1 MSSPL
6 STAER
11 LRVQKTARLFHID
24 IRFWDVLLGFL
35 MIVVV
40 AAFAGFQRPLW
51 IDEVLHFATG
61 AMSFSDVVRTVDY
74 TTIEINHGQT
84 GVYILL
90 DWLLLQIFGAS
101 AVALRLPSLIASGI
115 LLWSSVLFIRDRQLG
130 RFWEVFVVVTLL
142 SHYMLMVFTA
152 DARPYMP
159 LAASA
164 VAMIAYFAVPLDRR
178 KTPAYRILGFAG
190 VVVGSL
196 MQAYWIFFLGL
207 ALSFGLFVQYLQGQ
221 RWRDFRQFLASLS
234 PRLVASGVVLY
245 VVVGQLTWMRRTAQF
260 NYEPFEMIGG
270 PSRAVQVFWSHH
282 VTTQVPMPLWLA
294 IAVLTVI
301 ALILIRQMWR
311 SWIAPVVLLGLA
323 VLSSIG
329 LSVLSIS
336 RGYWL
341 FDRQWVA
348 GMALSAVAL
357 TWLFGELWK
366 VSSGAFAVRRVAVVG
381 FVILTTWGAVQSI
394 GNVVSATQV
403 WAEQQETFTGDR
415 ADRPELFGDFN
426 DQQVV
431 YAANVN
437 VARGGSVWPEFT
449 DWYRGQA
456 GMRPEFRDTNP
467 SWMVNLFGSDGWANS
482 PQ

>member
-1 MSSPL
+1 MSS
-6 STAER
+6 SSTTAEGSSIR
-11 LRVQKTARLFHID
+11 ETAHHFCARIRV
-24 IRFWDVLLGFL
+24 WDVLLGL
-35 MIVVV
+35 LVIAAV

-61 AMSFSDVVRTVDY
+61 AMSFSDVMRTVDY

-90 DWLLLQIFGAS
+90 DWLFLQIFGAS
-101 AVALRLPSLIASGI
+101 AVALRFPSLIASGI
-115 LLWSSVLFIRDRQLG
+115 LLWSCILFIRDRQLG
-130 RFWEVFVVVTLL
+130 RFWEAFVVVTLI

-159 LAASA
+159 LAAS
-164 VAMIAYFAVPLDRR
+164 VLAMLAYFAVPLDRR
-178 KTPAYRILGFAG
+178 KTPAYRVLGFTG
-190 VVVGSL
+190 VSVGSL
-196 MQAYWIFFLGL
+196 MQAYWIFFLVL
-207 ALSFGLFVQYLQGQ
+207 ALTFGLFVEYLQGR
-221 RWRDFRQFLASLS
+221 RWLNRRQFVASLS
-234 PRLVASGVVLY
+234 PRLVGSGVVLY

-282 VTTQVPMPLWLA
+282 VTTQVPVPLWLA
-294 IAVLTVI
+294 LVVLTVI
-301 ALILIRQMWR
+301 ALLLMRRMWR
-311 SWIAPVVLLGLA
+311 AWLAPLILLGLA
-323 VLSSIG
+323 LLSSIG

-366 VSSGAFAVRRVAVVG
+366 LSAGKLVVVRVAVVG
-381 FVILTTWGAVQSI
+381 FVFLTAWGAVQSVA
-394 GNVVSATQV
+394 NVVSATQV
-403 WAEQQETFTGDR
+403 WAEQKEQFATDPAE
-415 ADRPELFGDFN
+415 RPELFGDFN

-437 VARGGSVWPEFT
+437 VARGGSVWTEFNE
-449 DWYRGQA
+449 WYRGQA

-467 SWMVNLFGSDGWANS
+467 SWTVYLFGPDRWTTSLK
-482 PQ
+482 

>member
-1 MSSPL
+1 MSS
-6 STAER
+6 SSTTAEGS
-11 LRVQKTARLFHID
+11 RVQETACLIRRH
-24 IRFWDVLLGFL
+24 IRFWDVFLGLLV
-35 MIVVV
+35 IVVV

-61 AMSFSDVVRTVDY
+61 AMSFSDAVRTVDY

-115 LLWSSVLFIRDRQLG
+115 LLWSSILFIRDRHLG
-130 RFWEVFVVVTLL
+130 RFWEAFVVVTLL

-164 VAMIAYFAVPLDRR
+164 LAMIAYFAVPVDRR

-196 MQAYWIFFLGL
+196 MQAYWIFFLAL
-207 ALSFGLFVQYLQGQ
+207 ALSFGPLVQYLQGQ
-221 RWRDFRQFLASLS
+221 RWRNLRQFVASLS
-234 PRLVASGVVLY
+234 PKLVASGVVLY

-270 PSRAVQVFWSHH
+270 PDRAVQVFWSHH
-282 VTTQVPMPLWLA
+282 VTTQVPVPLWLA
-294 IAVLTVI
+294 LAVLTVI
-301 ALILIRQMWR
+301 ALILNHRMWR
-311 SWIAPVVLLGLA
+311 SWIAPLVLLSLA
-323 VLSSIG
+323 LLSSVG
-329 LSVLSIS
+329 LSALSIS

-348 GMALSAVAL
+348 GMALGAVAL

-366 VSSGAFAVRRVAVVG
+366 ITADKLAVVRVAVVG
-381 FVILTTWGAVQSI
+381 FVLLTALGAVQSVA
-394 GNVVSATQV
+394 NVVSARQV
-403 WAEQQETFTGDR
+403 WSKQQETFATDPAER
-415 ADRPELFGDFN
+415 TELFGDFS
-426 DQQVV
+426 DQQAV

-437 VARGGSVWPEFT
+437 VARGGPVWPEFT

-456 GMRPEFRDTNP
+456 GMRAEFREVNP
-467 SWMVNLFGSDGWANS
+467 SWTQFMFGPDNWNG
-482 PQ
+482 